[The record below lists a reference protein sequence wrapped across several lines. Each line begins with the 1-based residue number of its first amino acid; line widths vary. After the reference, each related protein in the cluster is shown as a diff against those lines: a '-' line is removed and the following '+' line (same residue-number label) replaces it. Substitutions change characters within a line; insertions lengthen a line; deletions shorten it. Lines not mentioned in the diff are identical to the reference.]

1 MKNQTLILLLVAGAC
16 GLVAMLGV
24 KQHLS
29 KNSGGNEEAQTIQ
42 VLVAASSIT
51 PGDLLGELNTVFS
64 TVNIHTCPEGVVTD
78 LAQIE
83 ERSLKVARVA
93 GDYIFVDQLTE
104 PGQTGASAVIPSGMR
119 VKTIP
124 VDANNTHS
132 GMLRPGN
139 RIDLLLSDSHRDPGT
154 GQQIRRVRPLLQ
166 YIEVFAVGAEVYG
179 VNSGTGNTQQAR
191 NISLLVTPQQMMVLE
206 LADTKGEIS
215 TVLRSSADQEQISMN
230 GMTED
235 DLEVGDPGVVNST
248 STLDVAEGLGGF
260 ALPPEEPANIVAQLE
275 NEFGPVRSEPLVQDD
290 AEEFWTMAIY
300 ESGIVR
306 VEKVNL
312 NSDVSIE
319 TSLQQLPVNG
329 ASKSSSPQGGLPSA
343 PVDGLEGLG
352 KGRLD
357 EGALDEGALDEGALE
372 ELTSGLLDL
381 FN

>member
-29 KNSGGNEEAQTIQ
+29 KKDANSEELQTIQ
-42 VLVAASSIT
+42 VLVAANPIVQ
-51 PGDLLGELNTVFS
+51 GDTLSELNTLFS
-64 TVNIHTCPEGVVTD
+64 TVNVDTCPEGVVTD

-83 ERSLKVARVA
+83 ERSLKVSRVA

-104 PGQTGASAVIPSGMR
+104 RGQTGASAVIPKGMR

-124 VDANNTHS
+124 VDANKSHS

-139 RIDLLLSDSHRDPGT
+139 RIDLLLSDSDRDPTT
-154 GQQIRRVRPLLQ
+154 GQQVRRVRPLLQ

-179 VNSGTGNTQQAR
+179 VNSGTGNAQAR
-191 NISLLVTPQQMMVLE
+191 NISLLVTPQQMMILE

-215 TVLRSSADQEQISMN
+215 TVLRSSADKDEIAMT
-230 GMTED
+230 GMTEN
-235 DLEVGDPGVVNST
+235 DLEGAGTGTLNAT
-248 STLDVAEGLGGF
+248 STLDVGDVLGGF
-260 ALPPEEPANIVAQLE
+260 ALPPEEPEGIIAQLE
-275 NEFGPVRSEPLVQDD
+275 NEFGPVRSEPLVQEDD
-290 AEEFWTMAIY
+290 DEDFWTMAIY
-300 ESGIVR
+300 ESGMVR

-312 NSDVSIE
+312 KSDTPVEKSV
-319 TSLQQLPVNG
+319 QQLPLSG
-329 ASKSSSPQGGLPSA
+329 ASKRDSPQGGLPSA
-343 PVDGLEGLG
+343 PVGGLEGIEE
-352 KGRLD
+352 LD
-357 EGALDEGALDEGALE
+357 EGGLE